1 MNQSSSSKRTI
12 PHNPSFSL
20 LLVGLPSLLHHC
32 IIVPVAIISAA
43 VFVAVAAAAAAAAA
57 AARVGKDSG
66 WIVPYCIACSFSGI

>member
-1 MNQSSSSKRTI
+1 M
-12 PHNPSFSL
+12 
-20 LLVGLPSLLHHC
+20 LHHC

-43 VFVAVAAAAAAAAA
+43 VFVAVAAAAAAAA

>member
-43 VFVAVAAAAAAAAA
+43 VFVAVAAAAAAAA
-57 AARVGKDSG
+57 RVGKDSG

>member
-1 MNQSSSSKRTI
+1 MNQSCSSKRTI

-43 VFVAVAAAAAAAAA
+43 VFVAVAAAAAA
-57 AARVGKDSG
+57 RVGKDSG

>member
-43 VFVAVAAAAAAAAA
+43 VFVAAAAAAA

-66 WIVPYCIACSFSGI
+66 WFVPCCIACSFSGI